1 MNETDDRLVGDPVW
15 ELFTQPTAGPADV
28 ALGTGHHGPW
38 LVGAGLIALGCY
50 MYPPLAVVTVCLA
63 VAAQDFHWGRQ
74 LARSIP
80 SKAGG
85 TFFARFSY
93 AWGAWKVGIS
103 AIVLMFASIVI
114 WTPVKPPAEPPAAF
128 VAALLLVMGGFTLSS
143 GLTALG
149 LLATYRSGMR
159 RSGSAKA

>member
-63 VAAQDFHWGRQ
+63 VAAQ
-74 LARSIP
+74 
-80 SKAGG
+80 
-85 TFFARFSY
+85 RF
-93 AWGAWKVGIS
+93 
-103 AIVLMFASIVI
+103 
-114 WTPVKPPAEPPAAF
+114 P
-128 VAALLLVMGGFTLSS
+128 
-143 GLTALG
+143 
-149 LLATYRSGMR
+149 
-159 RSGSAKA
+159 SGSATRPVDTQQGGRHVLRTVQLCLGSLEGRHERHRIDVRFDCDLDAREATG